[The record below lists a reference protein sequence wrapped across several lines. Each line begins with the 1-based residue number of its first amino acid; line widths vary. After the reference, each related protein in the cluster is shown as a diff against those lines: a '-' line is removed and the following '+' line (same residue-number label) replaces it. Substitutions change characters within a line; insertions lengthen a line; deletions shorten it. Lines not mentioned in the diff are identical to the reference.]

1 MHLACFGVF
10 CYTMAMISRDDIKRY
25 VKQLASKVKP
35 LKVVLF
41 GTYAGKANEVT

>member
-1 MHLACFGVF
+1 MFWGILLHHGYDF
-10 CYTMAMISRDDIKRY
+10 RDDIKRY